1 MIFMVYNFNTKT
13 VLYVEDDPAYVL
25 LLKRALQRA
34 KLEDLPKLQV
44 VTTMEDAVRYLL
56 GQTPYE
62 NRITYPLP
70 SLLLTDLRLPGKSGM
85 QLVKWVQE
93 QPQFKRLPIVMLTGT
108 ALDED
113 IELAYEQGVNF
124 CLVKPAD
131 VESLV
136 SIILAL
142 SVYWIP
148 PPSKPTI

>member
-1 MIFMVYNFNTKT
+1 MEVDSKT

-25 LLKRALQRA
+25 LLKRALQRS
-34 KLEDLPKLQV
+34 KLENLPKLRV

-62 NRITYPLP
+62 DRFANPLP

-85 QLVKWVQE
+85 QLVQWVQA
-93 QPQFKRLPIVMLTGT
+93 QPQFQHLPIVMLTGT

-113 IELAYEQGVNF
+113 IVLAYQQGVNF

-131 VESLV
+131 VDSLV
-136 SIILAL
+136 NIILVL

-148 PPSKPTI
+148 PPTKATI

>member
-1 MIFMVYNFNTKT
+1 MEDVDSKT

-25 LLKRALQRA
+25 LLKRALQRS
-34 KLEDLPKLQV
+34 KLEKLPKLQV

-56 GQTPYE
+56 GQPPYE
-62 NRITYPLP
+62 DRITNPLP

-85 QLVKWVQE
+85 QLVQWVQE
-93 QPQFKRLPIVMLTGT
+93 QPQFQHLPIVMLTGT

-113 IELAYEQGVNF
+113 IELAYQQGVNF
-124 CLVKPAD
+124 CLVKPAEVD
-131 VESLV
+131 SLV

-148 PPSKPTI
+148 PPTKATI